1 MGAEKRRSAAPAN
14 GAPKAGL
21 SDITGVPLSMAI
33 QRVAAASGGQS
44 PAMNDER
51 PDPGASGLAAAPE
64 APVPAHGTL
73 DLRILRVNFLRGPN
87 MWTYRSVLEV
97 WLDLGELEQL
107 PTNKLPGFN
116 ERLLAIVPG
125 LGDHHCGVGEKG
137 GFLQRLEGGTWM
149 GHVLEHVV
157 IEVLDQA
164 GMPTAFGQTRET
176 STPGVYRMVFRA
188 RDEKVAR
195 RALAV
200 GHDIVRA
207 ALNAQPYELKPALNA
222 LRDKI
227 DQVYLGPSTAHIVAC
242 ATDREIPHIRL
253 NQGNLVQ
260 LGYGARQKR
269 IWTAETDRTSAIAEG
284 IASDKDMTKELLA
297 GCGVPVP
304 EGRLVDDPDDAWS
317 VAQRM
322 GCAVVV
328 KPTDANH
335 GRGVT
340 LDLTGEAEIRAA
352 FAVADAEGS
361 GVLVERYIAG
371 EEHRVLIVAGKV
383 AAAARGETVW
393 ITGDGTHTV
402 EELIALQINSDP
414 RRGDTEDHPL
424 NPILIRQEG
433 EVQITVQK
441 QGLQPESVPEADRRV
456 LVSRKGNMANDCTDE
471 VHPEVAHACALAA
484 RIVGLDIA
492 GIDLVCE
499 DISRP
504 LEEQGGAIVE
514 VNAGPGL
521 LMHLK
526 PASGQPRE
534 VGKAIVEHLFPEG
547 EPGRI
552 PVVGVTGT
560 KDTSVIARL
569 VAWMLQMSG
578 PVVGVA
584 CRDGLFVGNRR
595 VERGDAIGWQV
606 SQRLLVNR
614 NVEAAVF
621 ESNPVT
627 ILEEGL
633 VYDRCNVGI
642 VTDCEP
648 FTGAVRHDIASPE
661 QRFKVSRT
669 QVDVV
674 RADGA
679 AVLHAVDEQ
688 ALAMAELCDGEVI
701 LYAEDGAVPALR
713 AHAAAGGRVVYLEG
727 RTVTLAR
734 GEQTIPVL
742 NIDRDMRVNTRE
754 VAPAATLAAV
764 AAGWAL
770 DLSPELIVAGL
781 ETFELRRPELRPD
794 QSVIA

>member
-1 MGAEKRRSAAPAN
+1 
-14 GAPKAGL
+14 
-21 SDITGVPLSMAI
+21 
-33 QRVAAASGGQS
+33 
-44 PAMNDER
+44 MNDER
-51 PDPGASGLAAAPE
+51 PDQGPHAAGAREPAAAQPS
-64 APVPAHGTL
+64 AL

-97 WLDLGELEQL
+97 WLDLGELEQF
-107 PTNKLPGFN
+107 PTNTLPGFTD
-116 ERLLAIVPG
+116 RLLAILPG
-125 LGDHHCGVGEKG
+125 VADHHCGVGEKG
-137 GFLQRLEGGTWM
+137 GFLQRLQGGTWM

-176 STPGVYRMVFRA
+176 STSGVYRMVFRA
-188 RDEKVAR
+188 RDEQVAR
-195 RALAV
+195 QALSV

-207 ALNAQPYELKPALNA
+207 ALQGRPFELKPALDA
-222 LRDKI
+222 LREKI

-304 EGRLVDDPDDAWS
+304 EGRLVDDPEDAWS

-340 LDLTGEAEIRAA
+340 LDLSGEAEVKAA

-361 GVLVERYIAG
+361 GVMVERYIPG
-371 EEHRVLIVAGKV
+371 EEHRVLIVAGQV
-383 AAAARGETVW
+383 AAAARGETAW
-393 ITGDGTHTV
+393 ITGDGVHTV
-402 EELIALQINSDP
+402 EALIDLQINSDP

-424 NPILIRQEG
+424 NPILVRQEG
-433 EVQITVQK
+433 EVQITIQK
-441 QGLQPESVPEADRRV
+441 QGLEITSVPEVGRRV
-456 LVSRKGNMANDCTDE
+456 LVSRKGNMANDCTDQ

-504 LEEQGGAIVE
+504 LQEQGGAIVE

-534 VGKAIVEHLFPEG
+534 VGRAIVEHLFPDG
-547 EPGRI
+547 RSGRI

-560 KDTSVIARL
+560 QDTSVIARL
-569 VAWMLQMSG
+569 VAWMLQISG
-578 PVVGVA
+578 PVVGLA

-595 VERGDAIGWQV
+595 VERGDALGWQV

-621 ESNPVT
+621 ESSPVT

-642 VTDCEP
+642 VTVCEP
-648 FTGAVRHDIASPE
+648 FTGAVRHDIATPQ

-679 AVLHAVDEQ
+679 AVLHAVHEQ
-688 ALAMAELCDGEVI
+688 VLAMADLCDGEVI
-701 LYAEDGAVPALR
+701 LYAEDGTLPALR
-713 AHAAAGGRVVYLEG
+713 HHADAGGRVVYLDG
-727 RTVTLAR
+727 RTVTLSR
-734 GEQTIPVL
+734 GDQAIPVL
-742 NIDRDMRVNTRE
+742 NIDRDLRVTPRE
-754 VAPAATLAAV
+754 VPPAATLAAV
-764 AAGWAL
+764 AAAWAL

-794 QSVIA
+794 QSVLA

>member
-1 MGAEKRRSAAPAN
+1 MGAKGRRSAAVA
-14 GAPKAGL
+14 GCMPKPGL
-21 SDITGVPLSMAI
+21 SDITVPPGAKAY
-33 QRVAAASGGQS
+33 QRRQTASGGQS
-44 PAMNDER
+44 AAMNDQR
-51 PDPGASGLAAAPE
+51 PDQVHHAAGTRD
-64 APVPAHGTL
+64 PVAAQSSAL

-97 WLDLGELEQL
+97 WLDLGELEQF
-107 PTNKLPGFN
+107 PTNTLPGFTD
-116 ERLLAIVPG
+116 RLLAILPG
-125 LGDHHCGVGEKG
+125 VADHHCGVGEKG
-137 GFLQRLEGGTWM
+137 GFLQRLQGGTWM

-176 STPGVYRMVFRA
+176 STSGVYRMVFRA
-188 RDEKVAR
+188 RDEQVAR
-195 RALAV
+195 QALSV

-207 ALNAQPYELKPALNA
+207 ALQGRPFELKPALDA
-222 LRDKI
+222 LREKI

-304 EGRLVDDPDDAWS
+304 EGRLVDDPEDAWS

-340 LDLTGEAEIRAA
+340 LDLSGEAEVKAA

-361 GVLVERYIAG
+361 GVMVERYIPG
-371 EEHRVLIVAGKV
+371 EEHRVLIVAGQV
-383 AAAARGETVW
+383 AAAARGETAW
-393 ITGDGTHTV
+393 ITGDGVHTV
-402 EELIALQINSDP
+402 EALIDLQINSDP

-424 NPILIRQEG
+424 NPILVRQEG
-433 EVQITVQK
+433 EVQITIQK
-441 QGLQPESVPEADRRV
+441 QGLEITSVPEAGRRV
-456 LVSRKGNMANDCTDE
+456 LVSRKGNMANDCTDQ

-504 LEEQGGAIVE
+504 LQEQGGAIVE

-534 VGKAIVEHLFPEG
+534 VGRAIVEHLFPEG
-547 EPGRI
+547 QSGRI

-560 KDTSVIARL
+560 QDTSVIARL
-569 VAWMLQMSG
+569 VAWMLQISG
-578 PVVGVA
+578 PVVGLA
-584 CRDGLFVGNRR
+584 CREGLFVGNRR
-595 VERGDAIGWQV
+595 VERGDALGWQV

-621 ESNPVT
+621 ESSPVT

-648 FTGAVRHDIASPE
+648 FTGAVRHDIATPQ

-679 AVLHAVDEQ
+679 AVLHAVHEQ
-688 ALAMAELCDGEVI
+688 VLAMADLCDGEVI
-701 LYAEDGAVPALR
+701 LYAEDGTLPALR
-713 AHAAAGGRVVYLEG
+713 HHADAGGRVVYLDG
-727 RTVTLAR
+727 RTVTLSR
-734 GEQTIPVL
+734 GDQAIPVL
-742 NIDRDMRVNTRE
+742 NIDRDLRVTPRE
-754 VAPAATLAAV
+754 VPPAATLAAV
-764 AAGWAL
+764 AAAWAL

-794 QSVIA
+794 QSVLA

>member
-1 MGAEKRRSAAPAN
+1 
-14 GAPKAGL
+14 
-21 SDITGVPLSMAI
+21 
-33 QRVAAASGGQS
+33 
-44 PAMNDER
+44 MNDQR
-51 PDPGASGLAAAPE
+51 PDQGPHGAAEVGQAPLAAAGM
-64 APVPAHGTL
+64 PATL
-73 DLRILRVNFLRGPN
+73 DLRIMRVNFLRGPN

-97 WLDLGELEQL
+97 WLDLGELEQF
-107 PTNKLPGFN
+107 PTHKLPGFTQ
-116 ERLLAIVPG
+116 RLLAIVPG
-125 LGDHHCGVGEKG
+125 VADHHCGVGEKG

-164 GMPTAFGQTRET
+164 GMPTGFGQTRET
-176 STPGVYRMVFRA
+176 STSGVYRMVFRA

-195 RALAV
+195 QALSV
-200 GHDIVRA
+200 GHDIIRA
-207 ALNAQPYELKPALNA
+207 ALNAQRYELKPALDA
-222 LRDKI
+222 LREKI

-253 NQGNLVQ
+253 NRGNLVQ

-317 VAQRM
+317 VAQGM

-340 LDLTGEAEIRAA
+340 LDLSGEAEVKAA
-352 FAVADAEGS
+352 FAVAEAEGS
-361 GVLVERYIAG
+361 GVMVERYIPG
-371 EEHRVLIVAGKV
+371 EEHRVLIVAGQV

-393 ITGDGTHTV
+393 ITGDGIHTV
-402 EELIALQINSDP
+402 EELIALQINSNP

-424 NPILIRQEG
+424 NPILVRQEG
-433 EVQITVQK
+433 EVQITIQK
-441 QGLQPESVPEADRRV
+441 QGLEIVSVPEAGRRV

-484 RIVGLDIA
+484 RIIGLDIA
-492 GIDLVCE
+492 GVDLVCE
-499 DISRP
+499 DIARP

-534 VGKAIVEHLFPEG
+534 VGQAIVEHLFPDG
-547 EPGRI
+547 RSGRI

-560 KDTSVIARL
+560 LDTSVIARL

-595 VERGDAIGWQV
+595 VEQGDAIGWQV
-606 SQRLLVNR
+606 AQRLLVNR

-648 FTGAVRHDIASPE
+648 FTGAVRHDIATPQ

-679 AVLHAVDEQ
+679 AVLHAAHDQV
-688 ALAMAELCDGEVI
+688 LAMAELCDGEVI
-701 LYAEDGAVPALR
+701 LYAEDGELPALR
-713 AHAAAGGRVVYLEG
+713 THAASGGRVVYLEG
-727 RTVTLAR
+727 RTVTMAR
-734 GEQTIPVL
+734 GDQVIPVL
-742 NIDRDMRVNTRE
+742 NIDQDLRVTTRE
-754 VAPAATLAAV
+754 VPPAATLAAV
-764 AAGWAL
+764 AAAWAL

-781 ETFELRRPELRPD
+781 ETFELRRPQWRPD

>member
-1 MGAEKRRSAAPAN
+1 MNDHRPEQGPGAPAAI
-14 GAPKAGL
+14 GSDPVAGG
-21 SDITGVPLSMAI
+21 GVP
-33 QRVAAASGGQS
+33 AA
-44 PAMNDER
+44 
-51 PDPGASGLAAAPE
+51 
-64 APVPAHGTL
+64 L

-97 WLDLGELEQL
+97 WLDLGELEQF
-107 PTNKLPGFN
+107 PTHKLPGFT

-125 LGDHHCGVGEKG
+125 VGDHHCGVGEKG
-137 GFLQRLEGGTWM
+137 GFLQRLQGGTWM

-176 STPGVYRMVFRA
+176 STSGVYRMVFRA

-195 RALAV
+195 QALAV
-200 GHDIVRA
+200 GHDIIRA
-207 ALNAQPYELKPALNA
+207 ALRGQPFELKPALDA

-304 EGRLVDDPDDAWS
+304 EGRLVDDPEDAWS

-340 LDLTGEAEIRAA
+340 LDLSGEAEVKAA
-352 FAVADAEGS
+352 FLVADAEGS
-361 GVLVERYIAG
+361 GVMVERYIPG
-371 EEHRVLIVAGKV
+371 EEHRVLIVAGQV

-402 EELIALQINSDP
+402 EELITLQINSDP

-424 NPILIRQEG
+424 NPILVRQEG
-433 EVQITVQK
+433 EVQITIQK
-441 QGLQPESVPEADRRV
+441 QGLEIESVPEAGRRV

-492 GIDLVCE
+492 GVDLVCE

-504 LEEQGGAIVE
+504 LQEQGGAIVE

-534 VGKAIVEHLFPEG
+534 VGRAIVEHLFPEG
-547 EPGRI
+547 RSGRI

-560 KDTSVIARL
+560 QDTSVIARL
-569 VAWMLQMSG
+569 VAWMLQISG

-595 VERGDAIGWQV
+595 VERGDALGWQV

-648 FTGAVRHDIASPE
+648 FTGAVRHDIATPE

-679 AVLHAVDEQ
+679 AVLHAAHEQ
-688 ALAMAELCDGEVI
+688 VLAMADLCDGEVI
-701 LYAEDGAVPALR
+701 LYGADGTLAAMR
-713 AHAAAGGRVVYLEG
+713 QHASAGGRVVYLEG

-734 GEQTIPVL
+734 GDQVIPVL
-742 NIDRDMRVNTRE
+742 NIDRDLRVTSRE
-754 VAPAATLAAV
+754 VPPAATLAAV
-764 AAGWAL
+764 AAAWAL

>member
-1 MGAEKRRSAAPAN
+1 
-14 GAPKAGL
+14 
-21 SDITGVPLSMAI
+21 
-33 QRVAAASGGQS
+33 
-44 PAMNDER
+44 MNDER
-51 PDPGASGLAAAPE
+51 PDQGPHAAGAREPAAAQPS
-64 APVPAHGTL
+64 AL

-97 WLDLGELEQL
+97 WLDLGELEQF
-107 PTNKLPGFN
+107 PTNTLPGFTD
-116 ERLLAIVPG
+116 RLLAILPG
-125 LGDHHCGVGEKG
+125 VADHHCGVGEKG
-137 GFLQRLEGGTWM
+137 GFLQRLQGGTWM

-176 STPGVYRMVFRA
+176 STSGVYRMVFRA
-188 RDEKVAR
+188 RDEQVAR
-195 RALAV
+195 QALSV

-207 ALNAQPYELKPALNA
+207 ALQGRPFELKPALDA
-222 LRDKI
+222 LREKI

-304 EGRLVDDPDDAWS
+304 EGRLVDDPEDAWS

-340 LDLTGEAEIRAA
+340 LDLSGEAEVKAA

-361 GVLVERYIAG
+361 GVMVERYIPG
-371 EEHRVLIVAGKV
+371 EEHRVLIVAGQV
-383 AAAARGETVW
+383 AAAARGETAW
-393 ITGDGTHTV
+393 ITGDGVHTV
-402 EELIALQINSDP
+402 EALIDLQINSDP

-424 NPILIRQEG
+424 NPILVRQEG
-433 EVQITVQK
+433 EVQITIQK
-441 QGLQPESVPEADRRV
+441 QGLEITSVPEAGRRV
-456 LVSRKGNMANDCTDE
+456 LVSRKGNMANDCTDQ

-504 LEEQGGAIVE
+504 LQEQGGAIVE

-534 VGKAIVEHLFPEG
+534 VGRAIVEHLFPDG
-547 EPGRI
+547 RSGRI

-560 KDTSVIARL
+560 QDTSVIARL
-569 VAWMLQMSG
+569 VAWMLQISG
-578 PVVGVA
+578 PVVGLA

-595 VERGDAIGWQV
+595 VERGDALGWQV

-621 ESNPVT
+621 ESSPVT

-648 FTGAVRHDIASPE
+648 FTGAVRHDIATPQ

-679 AVLHAVDEQ
+679 AVLHAVHEQ
-688 ALAMAELCDGEVI
+688 VLAMADLCDGEVI
-701 LYAEDGAVPALR
+701 LYAEDGTLPALR
-713 AHAAAGGRVVYLEG
+713 HHADAGGRVVYLDG
-727 RTVTLAR
+727 RTVTLSR
-734 GEQTIPVL
+734 GDQAIPVL
-742 NIDRDMRVNTRE
+742 NIDRDLRVTPRE
-754 VAPAATLAAV
+754 VPPAATLAAV
-764 AAGWAL
+764 AAAWAL

-794 QSVIA
+794 QSVLA

>member
-1 MGAEKRRSAAPAN
+1 MGAEGRR
-14 GAPKAGL
+14 
-21 SDITGVPLSMAI
+21 IAI
-33 QRVAAASGGQS
+33 QRRPSSSGGQS
-44 PAMNDER
+44 AVMNEEPPEPAT
-51 PDPGASGLAAAPE
+51 GSAAAGK
-64 APVPAHGTL
+64 ARLGTGGSPRAL
-73 DLRILRVNFLRGPN
+73 DLRILRANFLRGPN

-97 WLDLGELEQL
+97 WLDLGELEHF
-107 PTNKLPGFN
+107 PTHKLPGFT
-116 ERLLAIVPG
+116 ERLLAILPG
-125 LGDHHCGVGEKG
+125 VGDHQCGVGEKG
-137 GFLQRLEGGTWM
+137 GFLQRLQGGTWM

-176 STPGVYRMVFRA
+176 SSPGVYRMVFRA
-188 RDEKVAR
+188 RDEKIAR
-195 RALAV
+195 QALSV
-200 GHDIVRA
+200 GHEIIRA
-207 ALNAQPYELKPALNA
+207 AIRAQPFELKPALDA
-222 LRDKI
+222 MRDKI
-227 DQVYLGPSTAHIVAC
+227 DQVYLGPSTAHILAC
-242 ATDREIPHIRL
+242 ATEREIPHIRL
-253 NQGNLVQ
+253 NEGNLVQ

-284 IASDKDMTKELLA
+284 IAGDKDMTKALLA

-304 EGRLVDDPDDAWS
+304 EGRRVEGQDDAWH
-317 VAQRM
+317 VARRM

-340 LDLTGEAEIRAA
+340 LDLTTEEEVKAA
-352 FAVADAEGS
+352 FAVADVEGS
-361 GVLVERYIAG
+361 GVMVERYIPG
-371 EEHRVLIVAGKV
+371 EEHRVLIVAGQV
-383 AAAARGETVW
+383 VAAARGETAW
-393 ITGDGTHTV
+393 ITGNGQHTV
-402 EELIALQINSDP
+402 EELIARQINSDP

-433 EVQITVQK
+433 EVQITVHK
-441 QGLQPESVPEADRRV
+441 QGLQPESVPAAGRRV
-456 LVSRKGNMANDCTDE
+456 LVSRKGNMANDCTDA

-499 DISRP
+499 DISKP
-504 LEEQGGAIVE
+504 LEAQGGAIVE

-526 PASGQPRE
+526 PASGLPRE

-547 EPGRI
+547 ESGRI

-560 KDTSVIARL
+560 RDTSVVARL

-584 CRDGLFVGNRR
+584 CRDGLFVGSRR
-595 VERGDAIGWQV
+595 VERGDAIVWQV

-633 VYDRCNVGI
+633 AYDRCNVGI

-648 FTGAVRHDIASPE
+648 FTGAVRHDIATPE

-679 AVLHAVDEQ
+679 AVLHAVHERV
-688 ALAMAELCDGEVI
+688 LAMAELCDGEVI
-701 LYAEDGAVPALR
+701 LYAEEGGLAALR
-713 AHAAAGGRVVYLEG
+713 AQTAAGGRAVYLEG
-727 RTVTLAR
+727 RTVMLAR
-734 GEQTIPVL
+734 GKQLIPVL
-742 NIDRDMRVNTRE
+742 DIDRDLRVTARE
-754 VAPAATLAAV
+754 VPATAILAAV
-764 AAGWAL
+764 AAAWAL

>member
-1 MGAEKRRSAAPAN
+1 
-14 GAPKAGL
+14 
-21 SDITGVPLSMAI
+21 
-33 QRVAAASGGQS
+33 
-44 PAMNDER
+44 
-51 PDPGASGLAAAPE
+51 
-64 APVPAHGTL
+64 
-73 DLRILRVNFLRGPN
+73 
-87 MWTYRSVLEV
+87 
-97 WLDLGELEQL
+97 
-107 PTNKLPGFN
+107 
-116 ERLLAIVPG
+116 
-125 LGDHHCGVGEKG
+125 
-137 GFLQRLEGGTWM
+137 
-149 GHVLEHVV
+149 
-157 IEVLDQA
+157 
-164 GMPTAFGQTRET
+164 
-176 STPGVYRMVFRA
+176 
-188 RDEKVAR
+188 
-195 RALAV
+195 
-200 GHDIVRA
+200 
-207 ALNAQPYELKPALNA
+207 
-222 LRDKI
+222 
-227 DQVYLGPSTAHIVAC
+227 
-242 ATDREIPHIRL
+242 
-253 NQGNLVQ
+253 Q

-304 EGRLVDDPDDAWS
+304 EGRLVDDPEDAWS

-340 LDLTGEAEIRAA
+340 LDLSGEAEVKAA

-361 GVLVERYIAG
+361 GVMVERYIPG
-371 EEHRVLIVAGKV
+371 EEHRVLIVAGQV
-383 AAAARGETVW
+383 AAAARGETAW
-393 ITGDGTHTV
+393 ITGDGVHSV
-402 EELIALQINSDP
+402 EALIDLQINSDP

-424 NPILIRQEG
+424 NPILVRQEG
-433 EVQITVQK
+433 EVQITIQK
-441 QGLQPESVPEADRRV
+441 QGLEITSVPEAGRRV
-456 LVSRKGNMANDCTDE
+456 LVSRKGNMANDCTDA

-484 RIVGLDIA
+484 RVVGLDIA

-504 LEEQGGAIVE
+504 LQEQGGAIVE

-534 VGKAIVEHLFPEG
+534 VGRAIVEHLFPEG
-547 EPGRI
+547 RSGRI

-560 KDTSVIARL
+560 QDTSVIARL
-569 VAWMLQMSG
+569 VAWMLQISG
-578 PVVGVA
+578 PVVGLA

-595 VERGDAIGWQV
+595 VERGDALGWKV

-621 ESNPVT
+621 ESSPVT

-648 FTGAVRHDIASPE
+648 FTGAVRHDIATPQ

-674 RADGA
+674 RSDGA
-679 AVLHAVDEQ
+679 AVLHAVHEQ
-688 ALAMAELCDGEVI
+688 VLAMADLCDGEVI
-701 LYAEDGAVPALR
+701 LYAEDGALPALR
-713 AHAAAGGRVVYLEG
+713 HHADAGGRVVYLDG
-727 RTVTLAR
+727 RTVTLSR
-734 GEQTIPVL
+734 GDQAIPVL
-742 NIDRDMRVNTRE
+742 NIDRDLRVTPRE
-754 VAPAATLAAV
+754 VPPAAPLAAV
-764 AAGWAL
+764 AAAWAL

-781 ETFELRRPELRPD
+781 ETFELRRP
-794 QSVIA
+794 

>member
-1 MGAEKRRSAAPAN
+1 MNDQRPDQGPHAAGAREP
-14 GAPKAGL
+14 
-21 SDITGVPLSMAI
+21 
-33 QRVAAASGGQS
+33 AAAQPS
-44 PAMNDER
+44 A
-51 PDPGASGLAAAPE
+51 
-64 APVPAHGTL
+64 L

-97 WLDLGELEQL
+97 WLDLGELEQF
-107 PTNKLPGFN
+107 PTNTLPGFTD
-116 ERLLAIVPG
+116 RLLAILPG
-125 LGDHHCGVGEKG
+125 VADHHCGVGEKG
-137 GFLQRLEGGTWM
+137 GFLQRLQGGTWM

-176 STPGVYRMVFRA
+176 STSGVYRMVFRA
-188 RDEKVAR
+188 RDEQVAR
-195 RALAV
+195 QALSV

-207 ALNAQPYELKPALNA
+207 ALQGRPFELKPALDA
-222 LRDKI
+222 LREKI

-304 EGRLVDDPDDAWS
+304 EGRLVDDPEDAWS

-340 LDLTGEAEIRAA
+340 LDLSGEAEVKAA

-361 GVLVERYIAG
+361 GVMVERYIPG
-371 EEHRVLIVAGKV
+371 EEHRVLIVAGQV
-383 AAAARGETVW
+383 AAAARGETAW
-393 ITGDGTHTV
+393 ITGDGVHTV
-402 EELIALQINSDP
+402 EALIDLQINSDP

-424 NPILIRQEG
+424 NPILVRQEG
-433 EVQITVQK
+433 EVQITIQK
-441 QGLQPESVPEADRRV
+441 QGLEITSVPEVGRRV
-456 LVSRKGNMANDCTDE
+456 LVSRKGNMANDCTDQ

-504 LEEQGGAIVE
+504 LQEQGGAIVE

-534 VGKAIVEHLFPEG
+534 VGRAIVEHLFPDG
-547 EPGRI
+547 RSGRI

-560 KDTSVIARL
+560 QDTSVIARL
-569 VAWMLQMSG
+569 VAWMLQISG
-578 PVVGVA
+578 PVVGLA

-595 VERGDAIGWQV
+595 VERGDALGWQV

-621 ESNPVT
+621 ESSPVT

-648 FTGAVRHDIASPE
+648 FTGAVRHDIATPQ

-679 AVLHAVDEQ
+679 AVLHAVHEQ
-688 ALAMAELCDGEVI
+688 VLAMADLCDGEVI
-701 LYAEDGAVPALR
+701 LYAEDGTLPALR
-713 AHAAAGGRVVYLEG
+713 HHADAGGRVVYLDG
-727 RTVTLAR
+727 RTVTLSR
-734 GEQTIPVL
+734 GDQAIPVL
-742 NIDRDMRVNTRE
+742 NIDRDLRVTPRE
-754 VAPAATLAAV
+754 VPPAATLAAV
-764 AAGWAL
+764 AAAWAL

-794 QSVIA
+794 QSVLA

>member
-1 MGAEKRRSAAPAN
+1 
-14 GAPKAGL
+14 
-21 SDITGVPLSMAI
+21 
-33 QRVAAASGGQS
+33 
-44 PAMNDER
+44 MNDER
-51 PDPGASGLAAAPE
+51 PDQGPHAAGAREPAAAQPS
-64 APVPAHGTL
+64 AL

-97 WLDLGELEQL
+97 WLDLGELEQF
-107 PTNKLPGFN
+107 PTNTLPGFTD
-116 ERLLAIVPG
+116 RLLAILPG
-125 LGDHHCGVGEKG
+125 VADHHCGVGEKG
-137 GFLQRLEGGTWM
+137 GFLQRLQGGTWM

-176 STPGVYRMVFRA
+176 STSGVYRMVFRA
-188 RDEKVAR
+188 RDEQVAR
-195 RALAV
+195 QALSV

-207 ALNAQPYELKPALNA
+207 ALQGRPFELKPALDA
-222 LRDKI
+222 LREKI

-304 EGRLVDDPDDAWS
+304 EGRLVDDPEDAWS

-340 LDLTGEAEIRAA
+340 LDLSGEAEVKAA

-361 GVLVERYIAG
+361 GVMVERYIPG
-371 EEHRVLIVAGKV
+371 EEHRVLIVAGQV
-383 AAAARGETVW
+383 AAAARGETAW
-393 ITGDGTHTV
+393 ITGDGVHTV
-402 EELIALQINSDP
+402 EALIDLQINSDP

-424 NPILIRQEG
+424 NPILVRQEG
-433 EVQITVQK
+433 EVQITIQK
-441 QGLQPESVPEADRRV
+441 QGLEITSVPEAGRRV
-456 LVSRKGNMANDCTDE
+456 LVSRKGNMANDCTDQ

-504 LEEQGGAIVE
+504 LQEQGGAIVE

-534 VGKAIVEHLFPEG
+534 VGRAIVEHLFPEG
-547 EPGRI
+547 QSGRI

-560 KDTSVIARL
+560 QDTSVIARL
-569 VAWMLQMSG
+569 VAWMLQISG
-578 PVVGVA
+578 PVVGLA

-595 VERGDAIGWQV
+595 VERGDALGWQV

-621 ESNPVT
+621 ESSPVT

-648 FTGAVRHDIASPE
+648 FTGAVRHDIATPQ

-679 AVLHAVDEQ
+679 AVLHAVHEQ
-688 ALAMAELCDGEVI
+688 VLAMADLCDGEVI
-701 LYAEDGAVPALR
+701 LYAEDGTLPALR
-713 AHAAAGGRVVYLEG
+713 HHADAGGRVVYLDG
-727 RTVTLAR
+727 RTVTLSR
-734 GEQTIPVL
+734 GDQAIPVL
-742 NIDRDMRVNTRE
+742 NIDRDLRVTPRE
-754 VAPAATLAAV
+754 VPPAATLAAV
-764 AAGWAL
+764 AAAWAL

-794 QSVIA
+794 QSVLA

>member
-1 MGAEKRRSAAPAN
+1 
-14 GAPKAGL
+14 
-21 SDITGVPLSMAI
+21 
-33 QRVAAASGGQS
+33 
-44 PAMNDER
+44 MNDER
-51 PDPGASGLAAAPE
+51 PDQGPHAAGAREPAAAQPS
-64 APVPAHGTL
+64 AL

-97 WLDLGELEQL
+97 WLDLGELEQF
-107 PTNKLPGFN
+107 PTNTLPGFTD
-116 ERLLAIVPG
+116 RLLAILPG
-125 LGDHHCGVGEKG
+125 VADHHCGVGEKG
-137 GFLQRLEGGTWM
+137 GFLQRLQGGTWM

-176 STPGVYRMVFRA
+176 STSGVYRMVFRA
-188 RDEKVAR
+188 RDEQVAR
-195 RALAV
+195 QALSV

-207 ALNAQPYELKPALNA
+207 ALQGRPFELKPALDA
-222 LRDKI
+222 LREKI

-304 EGRLVDDPDDAWS
+304 EGRLVDDPEDAWS

-340 LDLTGEAEIRAA
+340 LDLSGEAEVKAA

-361 GVLVERYIAG
+361 GVMVERYIPG
-371 EEHRVLIVAGKV
+371 EEHRVLIVAGQV
-383 AAAARGETVW
+383 AAAARGETAW
-393 ITGDGTHTV
+393 ITGDGVHTV
-402 EELIALQINSDP
+402 EALIDLQINSDP

-424 NPILIRQEG
+424 NPILVRQEG
-433 EVQITVQK
+433 EVQITIQK
-441 QGLQPESVPEADRRV
+441 QGLEITSVPEVGRRV
-456 LVSRKGNMANDCTDE
+456 LVSRKGNMANDCTDQ

-504 LEEQGGAIVE
+504 LQEQGGAIVE

-534 VGKAIVEHLFPEG
+534 VGRAIVEHLFPDG
-547 EPGRI
+547 RSGRI

-560 KDTSVIARL
+560 QDTSVIARL
-569 VAWMLQMSG
+569 VAWMLQISG
-578 PVVGVA
+578 PVVGLA

-595 VERGDAIGWQV
+595 VERGDALGWQV

-621 ESNPVT
+621 ESSPVT

-648 FTGAVRHDIASPE
+648 FTGAVRHDIATPQ

-679 AVLHAVDEQ
+679 AVLHAVHEQ
-688 ALAMAELCDGEVI
+688 VLAMADLCDGEVI
-701 LYAEDGAVPALR
+701 LYAEDGTLPALR
-713 AHAAAGGRVVYLEG
+713 HHADAGGRVVYLDG
-727 RTVTLAR
+727 RTVTLSR
-734 GEQTIPVL
+734 GDQAIPVL
-742 NIDRDMRVNTRE
+742 NIDRDLRVTPRE
-754 VAPAATLAAV
+754 VPPAATLAAV
-764 AAGWAL
+764 AAAWAL

-794 QSVIA
+794 QSVLA

>member
-1 MGAEKRRSAAPAN
+1 MNDHRPEQGPGAPAAT
-14 GAPKAGL
+14 GQDAAAGG
-21 SDITGVPLSMAI
+21 GVP
-33 QRVAAASGGQS
+33 AA
-44 PAMNDER
+44 
-51 PDPGASGLAAAPE
+51 
-64 APVPAHGTL
+64 L
-73 DLRILRVNFLRGPN
+73 DLCLLRVNFLRGPN

-97 WLDLGELEQL
+97 WLDLGELEQF
-107 PTNKLPGFN
+107 PTHKLPGFT

-125 LGDHHCGVGEKG
+125 LADHHCGVGQKG
-137 GFLQRLEGGTWM
+137 GFLQRLQGGTWM

-176 STPGVYRMVFRA
+176 STSGVYRMVFRA

-195 RALAV
+195 QALAV
-200 GHDIVRA
+200 GHDIIRA
-207 ALNAQPYELKPALNA
+207 ALQGQPFELKPSLDA

-242 ATDREIPHIRL
+242 ATDRDIPHIRL

-260 LGYGARQKR
+260 LGYGAQQKR
-269 IWTAETDRTSAIAEG
+269 MWTAETDRTSAIAEG

-304 EGRLVDDPDDAWS
+304 EGRLVEDPEDAWN

-322 GCAVVV
+322 GCPVVV

-340 LDLTGEAEIRAA
+340 LDLTGEAEVRAA
-352 FAVADAEGS
+352 FLVADAEGS
-361 GVLVERYIAG
+361 GVMVERYIPG

-393 ITGDGTHTV
+393 ITGDGVHTV

-424 NPILIRQEG
+424 NPILVRQEG
-433 EVQITVQK
+433 EVQITIQK
-441 QGLQPESVPEADRRV
+441 QDLEIESVPEAGRRV
-456 LVSRKGNMANDCTDE
+456 LVSRKGNIANDCTDE

-484 RIVGLDIA
+484 RVVGLDIA
-492 GIDLVCE
+492 GVDLVCE

-504 LEEQGGAIVE
+504 LQEQGGAIVE

-526 PASGQPRE
+526 PASGRPRE
-534 VGKAIVEHLFPEG
+534 VGQAIVEHLFPEG
-547 EPGRI
+547 RCGRI

-560 KDTSVIARL
+560 QDTSVIARL
-569 VAWMLQMSG
+569 VAWMLQISG
-578 PVVGVA
+578 PMVGVA

-595 VERGDAIGWQV
+595 VERGDALGWQV

-648 FTGAVRHDIASPE
+648 FTGAVRHDIATPE

-679 AVLHAVDEQ
+679 AVLHAAHEQ
-688 ALAMAELCDGEVI
+688 VLAMVDLCDGEVI
-701 LYAEDGAVPALR
+701 LYGQDGTLAALR
-713 AHAAAGGRVVYLEG
+713 HHASAGGRVVYLQG

-734 GEQTIPVL
+734 GDQVIPVL
-742 NIDRDMRVNTRE
+742 NIDHDLRVTPRE
-754 VAPAATLAAV
+754 LPPAATLAAV
-764 AAGWAL
+764 AAAWAL

-781 ETFELRRPELRPD
+781 ETFELRRLELRPD

>member
-1 MGAEKRRSAAPAN
+1 MNDQRPDQGPHAAGTRDP
-14 GAPKAGL
+14 
-21 SDITGVPLSMAI
+21 
-33 QRVAAASGGQS
+33 VAAQPSA
-44 PAMNDER
+44 
-51 PDPGASGLAAAPE
+51 
-64 APVPAHGTL
+64 L

-97 WLDLGELEQL
+97 WLDLGELEQF
-107 PTNKLPGFN
+107 PTNTLPGFTD
-116 ERLLAIVPG
+116 RLLAILPG
-125 LGDHHCGVGEKG
+125 VADHHCGVGEKG
-137 GFLQRLEGGTWM
+137 GFLQRLQGGTWM

-176 STPGVYRMVFRA
+176 STSGVYRMVFRA
-188 RDEKVAR
+188 RDEQVAR
-195 RALAV
+195 QALSV

-207 ALNAQPYELKPALNA
+207 ALQGRPFELKPALDA
-222 LRDKI
+222 LREKI

-304 EGRLVDDPDDAWS
+304 EGRLVDDPEDAWS

-340 LDLTGEAEIRAA
+340 LDLSGEAEVKAA

-361 GVLVERYIAG
+361 GVMVERYIPG
-371 EEHRVLIVAGKV
+371 EEHRVLIVAGQV
-383 AAAARGETVW
+383 AAAARGETAW
-393 ITGDGTHTV
+393 ITGDGVHTV
-402 EELIALQINSDP
+402 EALIDLQINSDP

-424 NPILIRQEG
+424 NPILVRQEG
-433 EVQITVQK
+433 EVQITIQK
-441 QGLQPESVPEADRRV
+441 QGLEITSVPEAGRRV
-456 LVSRKGNMANDCTDE
+456 LVSRKGNMANDCTDQ

-504 LEEQGGAIVE
+504 LQEQGGAIVE

-534 VGKAIVEHLFPEG
+534 VGRAIVEHLFPEG
-547 EPGRI
+547 QSGRI

-560 KDTSVIARL
+560 QDTSVIARL
-569 VAWMLQMSG
+569 VAWMLQISG
-578 PVVGVA
+578 PVVGLA

-595 VERGDAIGWQV
+595 VERGDALGWQV

-621 ESNPVT
+621 ESSPVT

-648 FTGAVRHDIASPE
+648 FTGAVRHDIATPQ

-679 AVLHAVDEQ
+679 AVLHAVHEQ
-688 ALAMAELCDGEVI
+688 VLAMADLCDGEVI
-701 LYAEDGAVPALR
+701 LYAEDGTLPALR
-713 AHAAAGGRVVYLEG
+713 HHADAGGRVVYLDG
-727 RTVTLAR
+727 RTVTLSR
-734 GEQTIPVL
+734 GDQAIPVL
-742 NIDRDMRVNTRE
+742 NIDRDLRVTPRE
-754 VAPAATLAAV
+754 VPPAATLAAV
-764 AAGWAL
+764 AAAWAL

-794 QSVIA
+794 QSVLA

>member
-1 MGAEKRRSAAPAN
+1 MNDQRPDQGPHAAGAREP
-14 GAPKAGL
+14 
-21 SDITGVPLSMAI
+21 
-33 QRVAAASGGQS
+33 AAAQPS
-44 PAMNDER
+44 A
-51 PDPGASGLAAAPE
+51 
-64 APVPAHGTL
+64 L

-97 WLDLGELEQL
+97 WLDLGELEQF
-107 PTNKLPGFN
+107 PTNTLPGFTD
-116 ERLLAIVPG
+116 RLLAILPG
-125 LGDHHCGVGEKG
+125 VADHHCGVGEKG
-137 GFLQRLEGGTWM
+137 GFLQRLQGGTWM

-176 STPGVYRMVFRA
+176 STSGVYRMVFRA
-188 RDEKVAR
+188 RDEQVAR
-195 RALAV
+195 QALSV

-207 ALNAQPYELKPALNA
+207 ALQGRPFELKPALDA
-222 LRDKI
+222 LREKI

-304 EGRLVDDPDDAWS
+304 EGRLVDDPEDAWS

-340 LDLTGEAEIRAA
+340 LDLSGEAEVKAA

-361 GVLVERYIAG
+361 GVMVERYIPG
-371 EEHRVLIVAGKV
+371 EEHRVLIVAGQV
-383 AAAARGETVW
+383 AAAARGEPAW
-393 ITGDGTHTV
+393 ITGDGVHTV
-402 EELIALQINSDP
+402 EALIDLQINSDP

-424 NPILIRQEG
+424 NPILVRQEG
-433 EVQITVQK
+433 EVQITIQK
-441 QGLQPESVPEADRRV
+441 QGLEITSVPEVGRRV
-456 LVSRKGNMANDCTDE
+456 LVSRKGNMANDCTDQ
-471 VHPEVAHACALAA
+471 VHPEVAAVVALAA
-484 RIVGLDIA
+484 RVVGLAIA
-492 GIDLVCE
+492 GIALVAQ

-504 LEEQGGAIVE
+504 LHAQGGAIVE

-534 VGKAIVEHLFPEG
+534 VGRAIVEHLFPDG
-547 EPGRI
+547 RSGRI

-560 KDTSVIARL
+560 QDTSVIARL
-569 VAWMLQMSG
+569 VAWMLQISG
-578 PVVGVA
+578 PVVGLA

-595 VERGDAIGWQV
+595 VERGDALGWQV

-621 ESNPVT
+621 ESSPVT

-648 FTGAVRHDIASPE
+648 FTGAVRHDIATPQ

-679 AVLHAVDEQ
+679 AVLHAVHEQ
-688 ALAMAELCDGEVI
+688 VLAMADLCDGEVI
-701 LYAEDGAVPALR
+701 LYAEDGTLPALR
-713 AHAAAGGRVVYLEG
+713 HHADAGGRVVYLDG
-727 RTVTLAR
+727 RTVTLSR
-734 GEQTIPVL
+734 GDQAIPVL
-742 NIDRDMRVNTRE
+742 NIDRDLRVTPRE
-754 VAPAATLAAV
+754 VPPAATLAAV
-764 AAGWAL
+764 AAAWAL

-794 QSVIA
+794 QSVLA

>member
-1 MGAEKRRSAAPAN
+1 
-14 GAPKAGL
+14 
-21 SDITGVPLSMAI
+21 
-33 QRVAAASGGQS
+33 
-44 PAMNDER
+44 MNDER
-51 PDPGASGLAAAPE
+51 PDQGPHAAGAREPAAAQPS
-64 APVPAHGTL
+64 AL

-97 WLDLGELEQL
+97 WLDLGELEQF
-107 PTNKLPGFN
+107 PTNTLPGFTD
-116 ERLLAIVPG
+116 RLLAILPG
-125 LGDHHCGVGEKG
+125 VADPHCGVGEKG
-137 GFLQRLEGGTWM
+137 GFLQRLQGGTWM

-176 STPGVYRMVFRA
+176 STSGVYRMVFRA
-188 RDEKVAR
+188 RDEQVAR
-195 RALAV
+195 QALSV

-207 ALNAQPYELKPALNA
+207 ALQGRPFELKPALDA
-222 LRDKI
+222 LREKI

-304 EGRLVDDPDDAWS
+304 EGRLVDDPEDAWS

-340 LDLTGEAEIRAA
+340 LDLSGEAEVKAA

-361 GVLVERYIAG
+361 GVMVERYIPG
-371 EEHRVLIVAGKV
+371 EEHRVLIVAGQV
-383 AAAARGETVW
+383 AAAARGETAW
-393 ITGDGTHTV
+393 ITGDGVHTV
-402 EELIALQINSDP
+402 EALIDLQINSDP

-424 NPILIRQEG
+424 NPILVRQEG
-433 EVQITVQK
+433 EVQITIQK
-441 QGLQPESVPEADRRV
+441 QGLEITSVPEAGRRV
-456 LVSRKGNMANDCTDE
+456 LVSRKGNMANDCTDQ

-504 LEEQGGAIVE
+504 LQEQGGAIVE

-534 VGKAIVEHLFPEG
+534 VGRAIVEHLFPDG
-547 EPGRI
+547 RSGRI

-560 KDTSVIARL
+560 QDTSVIARL
-569 VAWMLQMSG
+569 VAWMLQISG
-578 PVVGVA
+578 PVVGLA

-595 VERGDAIGWQV
+595 VERGDALGWQV

-621 ESNPVT
+621 ESSPVT

-648 FTGAVRHDIASPE
+648 FTGAVRHDIATPQ

-679 AVLHAVDEQ
+679 AVLHAVHEQ
-688 ALAMAELCDGEVI
+688 VLAMADLCDGEVI
-701 LYAEDGAVPALR
+701 LYAEDGTLPALR
-713 AHAAAGGRVVYLEG
+713 HHADAGGRVVYLDG
-727 RTVTLAR
+727 RTVTLSR
-734 GEQTIPVL
+734 GDQAIPVL
-742 NIDRDMRVNTRE
+742 NIDRDLRVTPRE
-754 VAPAATLAAV
+754 VPPAATLAAV
-764 AAGWAL
+764 AAAWAL

-794 QSVIA
+794 QSVLA

>member
-1 MGAEKRRSAAPAN
+1 MNDQRPDQGPHAAGAREP
-14 GAPKAGL
+14 
-21 SDITGVPLSMAI
+21 
-33 QRVAAASGGQS
+33 AAAQPS
-44 PAMNDER
+44 A
-51 PDPGASGLAAAPE
+51 
-64 APVPAHGTL
+64 L

-97 WLDLGELEQL
+97 WLDLGELEQF
-107 PTNKLPGFN
+107 PTNTLPGFTD
-116 ERLLAIVPG
+116 RLLAILPG
-125 LGDHHCGVGEKG
+125 VADHHCGVGEKG
-137 GFLQRLEGGTWM
+137 GFLQRLQGGTWM

-176 STPGVYRMVFRA
+176 STSGVYRMVFRA
-188 RDEKVAR
+188 RDEQVAR
-195 RALAV
+195 QALSV

-207 ALNAQPYELKPALNA
+207 ALQGRPFELKPALDA
-222 LRDKI
+222 LREKI

-304 EGRLVDDPDDAWS
+304 EGRLVDDPEDAWS

-340 LDLTGEAEIRAA
+340 LDLSGEAEVKAA
-352 FAVADAEGS
+352 FDVADAEGS
-361 GVLVERYIAG
+361 GVMVERYIPG
-371 EEHRVLIVAGKV
+371 EEHRVLIVAGQV
-383 AAAARGETVW
+383 AAAARGETAW
-393 ITGDGTHTV
+393 ITGDGVHTV
-402 EELIALQINSDP
+402 EALIDLQINSDP

-424 NPILIRQEG
+424 NPILVRQEG
-433 EVQITVQK
+433 EVQITIQK
-441 QGLQPESVPEADRRV
+441 QGLEITSVPEVGRRV
-456 LVSRKGNMANDCTDE
+456 LVSRKGNMANDCTDQ

-504 LEEQGGAIVE
+504 LQEQGGAIVE

-534 VGKAIVEHLFPEG
+534 VGRAIVEHLFPDG
-547 EPGRI
+547 RSGRI

-560 KDTSVIARL
+560 QDTSVIARL
-569 VAWMLQMSG
+569 VAWMLQISG
-578 PVVGVA
+578 PVVGLA

-595 VERGDAIGWQV
+595 VERGDALGWQV

-621 ESNPVT
+621 ESSPVT

-648 FTGAVRHDIASPE
+648 FTGAVRHDIATPQ

-679 AVLHAVDEQ
+679 AVLHAVHEQ
-688 ALAMAELCDGEVI
+688 VLAMADLCDGEVI
-701 LYAEDGAVPALR
+701 LYAEDGTLPALR
-713 AHAAAGGRVVYLEG
+713 HHADAGGRVVYLDG
-727 RTVTLAR
+727 RTVTLSR
-734 GEQTIPVL
+734 GDQAIPVL
-742 NIDRDMRVNTRE
+742 NIDRDLRVTPRE
-754 VAPAATLAAV
+754 VPPAATLAAV
-764 AAGWAL
+764 AAAWAL

-794 QSVIA
+794 QSVLA

>member
-1 MGAEKRRSAAPAN
+1 MNDHRPEQGPGAPAAI
-14 GAPKAGL
+14 GSDPVAGG
-21 SDITGVPLSMAI
+21 GVP
-33 QRVAAASGGQS
+33 AA
-44 PAMNDER
+44 
-51 PDPGASGLAAAPE
+51 
-64 APVPAHGTL
+64 L

-97 WLDLGELEQL
+97 WLDLGELEQF
-107 PTNKLPGFN
+107 PTHKLPGFT

-125 LGDHHCGVGEKG
+125 VGDHHCGVGEKG
-137 GFLQRLEGGTWM
+137 GFLQRLQGGTWM

-176 STPGVYRMVFRA
+176 STSGVYRMVFRA

-195 RALAV
+195 QALAV
-200 GHDIVRA
+200 GHDIIRA
-207 ALNAQPYELKPALNA
+207 ALRGQPFELKPALDA

-304 EGRLVDDPDDAWS
+304 EGRLVDDPEDAWS

-340 LDLTGEAEIRAA
+340 LDLSGEAEVKAA
-352 FAVADAEGS
+352 FLVADAEGS
-361 GVLVERYIAG
+361 GVMVERYIPG
-371 EEHRVLIVAGKV
+371 EEHRVLIVAGQV

-393 ITGDGTHTV
+393 ITGDGVHTV
-402 EELIALQINSDP
+402 EELITLQINSDP

-424 NPILIRQEG
+424 NPILVRQEG
-433 EVQITVQK
+433 EVQITIQK
-441 QGLQPESVPEADRRV
+441 QGLEIESVPEAGRRV

-492 GIDLVCE
+492 GVDLVCE

-504 LEEQGGAIVE
+504 LQEQGGAIVE

-534 VGKAIVEHLFPEG
+534 VGRAIVEHLFPEG
-547 EPGRI
+547 RSGRI

-560 KDTSVIARL
+560 QDTSVIARL
-569 VAWMLQMSG
+569 VAWMLQISG

-595 VERGDAIGWQV
+595 VERGDALGWQV

-648 FTGAVRHDIASPE
+648 FTGAVRHDIATPE

-679 AVLHAVDEQ
+679 AVLHAAHEQ
-688 ALAMAELCDGEVI
+688 VLAMADLCDGEVI
-701 LYAEDGAVPALR
+701 LYGADGTLAAMR
-713 AHAAAGGRVVYLEG
+713 QHASAGGRVVYLEG

-734 GEQTIPVL
+734 GDQVIPVL
-742 NIDRDMRVNTRE
+742 NIDRDLRVTSRE
-754 VAPAATLAAV
+754 VPPAATLAAV
-764 AAGWAL
+764 AAAWAL

>member
-1 MGAEKRRSAAPAN
+1 MN
-14 GAPKAGL
+14 
-21 SDITGVPLSMAI
+21 D
-33 QRVAAASGGQS
+33 QRPNQGPNAAA
-44 PAMNDER
+44 ARLD
-51 PDPGASGLAAAPE
+51 AAA
-64 APVPAHGTL
+64 ANASAL

-97 WLDLGELEQL
+97 WLDLGELEQF
-107 PTNKLPGFN
+107 PTHKLPGFTD
-116 ERLLAIVPG
+116 RLLATLPG
-125 LGDHHCGVGEKG
+125 VADHHCGVGEKG
-137 GFLQRLEGGTWM
+137 GFLQRLQGGTWM

-176 STPGVYRMVFRA
+176 STSGVYRMVFRA

-195 RALAV
+195 QALAV
-200 GHDIVRA
+200 GHDIIRA
-207 ALNAQPYELKPALNA
+207 TLQGRGFELKPALDA

-284 IASDKDMTKELLA
+284 IAGDKDMTKEMLA
-297 GCGVPVP
+297 GCGVAVP
-304 EGRLVDDPDDAWS
+304 EGRLVDDPEDAWS
-317 VAQRM
+317 VAQHM

-340 LDLTGEAEIRAA
+340 LDLSGEAEVKAA

-361 GVLVERYIAG
+361 GVIVERYIPG
-371 EEHRVLIVAGKV
+371 EEHRVLIVAGQV
-383 AAAARGETVW
+383 AAAARGETAW

-424 NPILIRQEG
+424 NPILVRQEG
-433 EVQITVQK
+433 EVQITIQK
-441 QGLQPESVPEADRRV
+441 QGLEITAVPEAGRRV

-484 RIVGLDIA
+484 RVVGLDIA

-504 LEEQGGAIVE
+504 LQAQGGAIVE

-526 PASGQPRE
+526 PASGYARE
-534 VGKAIVEHLFPEG
+534 VGRAIVEHLFPEG
-547 EPGRI
+547 QSGRI

-560 KDTSVIARL
+560 QDTSVIARV
-569 VAWMLQMSG
+569 VAWMLQISG

-595 VERGDAIGWQV
+595 VERADALGWQV

-621 ESNPVT
+621 ESNPAT

-648 FTGAVRHDIASPE
+648 FTGAVRHDITSPE

-679 AVLHAVDEQ
+679 AVLHAAHEQ
-688 ALAMAELCDGEVI
+688 VLAMADLCDGEVI
-701 LYAEDGAVPALR
+701 LYAEDGTLPAMR
-713 AHAAAGGRVVYLEG
+713 HHADAGGRVVYLDG
-727 RTVTLAR
+727 HTVTLAR
-734 GEQTIPVL
+734 GDQIIPVL
-742 NIDRDMRVNTRE
+742 NIDQDLRVTLRE
-754 VAPAATLAAV
+754 VPPAATLAAV
-764 AAGWAL
+764 AAAWAL

>member
-1 MGAEKRRSAAPAN
+1 MNDQRPDQGPHAAGAREP
-14 GAPKAGL
+14 
-21 SDITGVPLSMAI
+21 
-33 QRVAAASGGQS
+33 AAAQPS
-44 PAMNDER
+44 A
-51 PDPGASGLAAAPE
+51 
-64 APVPAHGTL
+64 L

-97 WLDLGELEQL
+97 WLDLGELEQF
-107 PTNKLPGFN
+107 PTNTLPGFTD
-116 ERLLAIVPG
+116 RLLAILPG
-125 LGDHHCGVGEKG
+125 VADHHCGVGEKG
-137 GFLQRLEGGTWM
+137 GFLQRLQGGTWM

-176 STPGVYRMVFRA
+176 STSGVYRMVFRA
-188 RDEKVAR
+188 RDEQVAR
-195 RALAV
+195 QALSV

-207 ALNAQPYELKPALNA
+207 ALQGRPFELKPALDA
-222 LRDKI
+222 LREKI

-304 EGRLVDDPDDAWS
+304 EGRLVDDPEDAWS

-340 LDLTGEAEIRAA
+340 LDLSGEAEVKAA

-361 GVLVERYIAG
+361 GVMVERYIPG
-371 EEHRVLIVAGKV
+371 EEHRVLIVAGQV
-383 AAAARGETVW
+383 AAAARGETAW
-393 ITGDGTHTV
+393 ITGDGVHTV
-402 EELIALQINSDP
+402 EALIDLQINSDP

-424 NPILIRQEG
+424 NPILVRQEG
-433 EVQITVQK
+433 EVQITIQK
-441 QGLQPESVPEADRRV
+441 QGLEITSVPEAGRRV
-456 LVSRKGNMANDCTDE
+456 LVSRKGNMANDCTDQ

-504 LEEQGGAIVE
+504 LQEQGGAIVE

-534 VGKAIVEHLFPEG
+534 VGRAIVEHLFPDG
-547 EPGRI
+547 RSGRI

-560 KDTSVIARL
+560 QDTSVIARL
-569 VAWMLQMSG
+569 VAWMLQISG
-578 PVVGVA
+578 PVVGLA

-595 VERGDAIGWQV
+595 VERGDALGWQV

-621 ESNPVT
+621 ESSPVT

-648 FTGAVRHDIASPE
+648 FTGAVRHDIATPQ

-679 AVLHAVDEQ
+679 AVLHAVHEQ
-688 ALAMAELCDGEVI
+688 VLAMADLCDGEVI
-701 LYAEDGAVPALR
+701 LYAEDGTLPALR
-713 AHAAAGGRVVYLEG
+713 HHADAGGRVVYLDG
-727 RTVTLAR
+727 RTVTLSR
-734 GEQTIPVL
+734 GDQAIPVL
-742 NIDRDMRVNTRE
+742 NIDRDLRVTPRE
-754 VAPAATLAAV
+754 VPPAATLAAV
-764 AAGWAL
+764 AAAWAL

-794 QSVIA
+794 QSVLA

>member
-1 MGAEKRRSAAPAN
+1 MNDQRPDQGPHAAGAREP
-14 GAPKAGL
+14 
-21 SDITGVPLSMAI
+21 
-33 QRVAAASGGQS
+33 VAAQPSA
-44 PAMNDER
+44 
-51 PDPGASGLAAAPE
+51 
-64 APVPAHGTL
+64 L

-97 WLDLGELEQL
+97 WLDLGELEQF
-107 PTNKLPGFN
+107 PTNTLPGFTD
-116 ERLLAIVPG
+116 RLLAILPG
-125 LGDHHCGVGEKG
+125 VADHHCGVGEKG
-137 GFLQRLEGGTWM
+137 GFLQRLQGGTWM

-176 STPGVYRMVFRA
+176 STSGVYRMVFRA
-188 RDEKVAR
+188 RDEQVAR
-195 RALAV
+195 QALSV

-207 ALNAQPYELKPALNA
+207 ALQGQSFELKPALDA
-222 LRDKI
+222 LREKI

-304 EGRLVDDPDDAWS
+304 EGRLVDDPEDAWS

-340 LDLTGEAEIRAA
+340 LDLSGEAEVKAA

-361 GVLVERYIAG
+361 GVMVERYIPG
-371 EEHRVLIVAGKV
+371 EEHRVLIVAGQV
-383 AAAARGETVW
+383 AAAARGETAW
-393 ITGDGTHTV
+393 ITGDGVHSV
-402 EELIALQINSDP
+402 EALIDLQINSDP

-424 NPILIRQEG
+424 NPILVRQEG
-433 EVQITVQK
+433 EVQITIQK
-441 QGLQPESVPEADRRV
+441 QGLEITSVPEAGRRV
-456 LVSRKGNMANDCTDE
+456 LVSRKGNMANDCTDA

-484 RIVGLDIA
+484 RVVGLDIA
-492 GIDLVCE
+492 GIDLVCQ

-504 LEEQGGAIVE
+504 LQEQGGAIVE

-534 VGKAIVEHLFPEG
+534 VGRAIVEHLFPEG
-547 EPGRI
+547 RSGRI
-552 PVVGVTGT
+552 PVVGVTGMQ
-560 KDTSVIARL
+560 DTSVIARL
-569 VAWMLQMSG
+569 VAWMLQISG
-578 PVVGVA
+578 PVVGLA

-595 VERGDAIGWQV
+595 VERGDALGWKV

-621 ESNPVT
+621 ESSPVT

-648 FTGAVRHDIASPE
+648 FTGAVRHDIATPQ

-674 RADGA
+674 RSDGA
-679 AVLHAVDEQ
+679 AVLHAAHEQ
-688 ALAMAELCDGEVI
+688 VLAMADLCDGEVI
-701 LYAEDGAVPALR
+701 LYAEDGTLPALR
-713 AHAAAGGRVVYLEG
+713 HHADAGGRVVYLDG
-727 RTVTLAR
+727 RTVTLSR
-734 GEQTIPVL
+734 GDQTIPVL
-742 NIDRDMRVNTRE
+742 NIDRDLRVTPRE

-764 AAGWAL
+764 AAAWAL

-794 QSVIA
+794 QSVLV

>member
-1 MGAEKRRSAAPAN
+1 
-14 GAPKAGL
+14 
-21 SDITGVPLSMAI
+21 
-33 QRVAAASGGQS
+33 
-44 PAMNDER
+44 MNDER
-51 PDPGASGLAAAPE
+51 PDQGPHAAGAREPAAAQPS
-64 APVPAHGTL
+64 AL

-97 WLDLGELEQL
+97 WLDLGELEQF
-107 PTNKLPGFN
+107 PTNTLPGFTD
-116 ERLLAIVPG
+116 RLLAILPG
-125 LGDHHCGVGEKG
+125 VADHHCGVGEKG
-137 GFLQRLEGGTWM
+137 GFLQRLQGGTWM

-176 STPGVYRMVFRA
+176 STSGVYRMVFRA
-188 RDEKVAR
+188 RDEQVAR
-195 RALAV
+195 QALSV

-207 ALNAQPYELKPALNA
+207 ALQGRPFELKPALDA
-222 LRDKI
+222 LREKI

-304 EGRLVDDPDDAWS
+304 EVRLVDDPEDAWS

-340 LDLTGEAEIRAA
+340 LDLSGEAEVKAA

-361 GVLVERYIAG
+361 GVMVERYIPG
-371 EEHRVLIVAGKV
+371 EEHRVLIVAGQV
-383 AAAARGETVW
+383 AAAARGETAW
-393 ITGDGTHTV
+393 ITGDGVHTV
-402 EELIALQINSDP
+402 EALIDLQINSDP

-424 NPILIRQEG
+424 NPILVRQEG
-433 EVQITVQK
+433 EVQITIQK
-441 QGLQPESVPEADRRV
+441 QGLEITSVPEAGRRV
-456 LVSRKGNMANDCTDE
+456 LVSRKGNMANDCTDQ
-471 VHPEVAHACALAA
+471 VHPEVAYACALAA

-504 LEEQGGAIVE
+504 LQEQGGAIVE

-534 VGKAIVEHLFPEG
+534 VGRAIVEHLFPDG
-547 EPGRI
+547 RSGRI

-560 KDTSVIARL
+560 QDTSVIARL
-569 VAWMLQMSG
+569 VAWMLQISG
-578 PVVGVA
+578 PVVGLA

-595 VERGDAIGWQV
+595 VERGDALGWQV

-621 ESNPVT
+621 ESSPVT

-648 FTGAVRHDIASPE
+648 FTGAVRHDIATPQ

-679 AVLHAVDEQ
+679 AVLHAVHEQ
-688 ALAMAELCDGEVI
+688 VLAMADLCDGEVI
-701 LYAEDGAVPALR
+701 LYAEDGTLPALR
-713 AHAAAGGRVVYLEG
+713 HHADAGGRVVYLDG
-727 RTVTLAR
+727 RTVTLSR
-734 GEQTIPVL
+734 GDQAIPVL
-742 NIDRDMRVNTRE
+742 NIDRDLRVTPRE
-754 VAPAATLAAV
+754 VPPAATLAAV
-764 AAGWAL
+764 AAAWAL

-794 QSVIA
+794 QSVLA

>member
-1 MGAEKRRSAAPAN
+1 MNDQRPDQGPDAAGTRDP
-14 GAPKAGL
+14 
-21 SDITGVPLSMAI
+21 
-33 QRVAAASGGQS
+33 VAAQPSA
-44 PAMNDER
+44 
-51 PDPGASGLAAAPE
+51 
-64 APVPAHGTL
+64 L

-97 WLDLGELEQL
+97 WLDLGELEQF
-107 PTNKLPGFN
+107 PTNTLPGFTD
-116 ERLLAIVPG
+116 RLLAILPG
-125 LGDHHCGVGEKG
+125 VADHHCGVGEKG
-137 GFLQRLEGGTWM
+137 GFLQRLQGGTWM

-176 STPGVYRMVFRA
+176 STSGVYRMVFRA
-188 RDEKVAR
+188 RDEQVAR
-195 RALAV
+195 QALSV

-207 ALNAQPYELKPALNA
+207 ALQGRPFELKPALDA
-222 LRDKI
+222 LREKI

-304 EGRLVDDPDDAWS
+304 EGRLVDDPEDAWS

-340 LDLTGEAEIRAA
+340 LDLSGEAEVKAA

-361 GVLVERYIAG
+361 GVMVERYIPG
-371 EEHRVLIVAGKV
+371 EEHRVLIVAGQV
-383 AAAARGETVW
+383 AAAARGETAW
-393 ITGDGTHTV
+393 ITGDGVHTV
-402 EELIALQINSDP
+402 EALIDLQINSDP

-424 NPILIRQEG
+424 NPILVRQEG
-433 EVQITVQK
+433 EVQITIQK
-441 QGLQPESVPEADRRV
+441 QGLEITSVPEVGRRV
-456 LVSRKGNMANDCTDE
+456 LVSRKGNMANDCTDQ

-504 LEEQGGAIVE
+504 LQEQGGAIVE

-534 VGKAIVEHLFPEG
+534 VGRAIVEHLFPEG
-547 EPGRI
+547 QSGRI

-560 KDTSVIARL
+560 QDTSVIARL
-569 VAWMLQMSG
+569 VAWMLQISG
-578 PVVGVA
+578 PVVGLA

-595 VERGDAIGWQV
+595 VERGDALGWQV

-621 ESNPVT
+621 ESSPVT

-648 FTGAVRHDIASPE
+648 FTGAVRHDIATPQ

-679 AVLHAVDEQ
+679 AVLHAVHEQ
-688 ALAMAELCDGEVI
+688 VLAMADLCDGEVI
-701 LYAEDGAVPALR
+701 LYAEDGTLPALR
-713 AHAAAGGRVVYLEG
+713 HHADAGGRVVYLDG
-727 RTVTLAR
+727 RTVTLSR
-734 GEQTIPVL
+734 GDQAIPVL
-742 NIDRDMRVNTRE
+742 NIDRDLRVTPRE
-754 VAPAATLAAV
+754 VPPAATLAAV
-764 AAGWAL
+764 AAAWAL

-794 QSVIA
+794 QSVLA

>member
-1 MGAEKRRSAAPAN
+1 
-14 GAPKAGL
+14 
-21 SDITGVPLSMAI
+21 
-33 QRVAAASGGQS
+33 
-44 PAMNDER
+44 MNDER
-51 PDPGASGLAAAPE
+51 PDQGPHAAGARDPVAAQPSA
-64 APVPAHGTL
+64 L

-97 WLDLGELEQL
+97 WLDLGELEQF
-107 PTNKLPGFN
+107 PTNTLPGFTD
-116 ERLLAIVPG
+116 RLLAILPG
-125 LGDHHCGVGEKG
+125 VADHHCGVGEKG
-137 GFLQRLEGGTWM
+137 GFLQRLQGGTWM

-176 STPGVYRMVFRA
+176 STSGVYRMVFRA
-188 RDEKVAR
+188 RDEQVAR
-195 RALAV
+195 QALSV

-207 ALNAQPYELKPALNA
+207 ALQGRPFELKPALDA
-222 LRDKI
+222 LREKI

-304 EGRLVDDPDDAWS
+304 EGRLVDDPEDAWS

-340 LDLTGEAEIRAA
+340 LDLSGEAEVKAA

-361 GVLVERYIAG
+361 GVMVERYIPG
-371 EEHRVLIVAGKV
+371 EEHRVLIVAGQV
-383 AAAARGETVW
+383 AAAARGETAW
-393 ITGDGTHTV
+393 ITGDGVHTV
-402 EELIALQINSDP
+402 EALIDLQINSDP

-424 NPILIRQEG
+424 NPILVRQEG
-433 EVQITVQK
+433 EVQITIQK
-441 QGLQPESVPEADRRV
+441 QGLEITSVPEVGRRV
-456 LVSRKGNMANDCTDE
+456 LVSRKGNMANDCTDQ

-504 LEEQGGAIVE
+504 LQEQGGAIVE

-534 VGKAIVEHLFPEG
+534 VGRAIVEHLFPDG
-547 EPGRI
+547 RSGRI

-560 KDTSVIARL
+560 QDTSVIARL
-569 VAWMLQMSG
+569 VAWMLQISG
-578 PVVGVA
+578 PVVGLA

-595 VERGDAIGWQV
+595 VERGDALGWQV

-621 ESNPVT
+621 ESSPVT

-648 FTGAVRHDIASPE
+648 FTGAVRHDIATPQ

-679 AVLHAVDEQ
+679 AVLHAVHEQ
-688 ALAMAELCDGEVI
+688 VLAMADLCDGEVI
-701 LYAEDGAVPALR
+701 LYAEDGTLPALR
-713 AHAAAGGRVVYLEG
+713 HHADAGGRVVYLDG
-727 RTVTLAR
+727 RTVTLSR
-734 GEQTIPVL
+734 GDQAIPVL
-742 NIDRDMRVNTRE
+742 NIDRDLRVTPRE
-754 VAPAATLAAV
+754 VPPAATLAAV
-764 AAGWAL
+764 AAAWAL

-794 QSVIA
+794 QSVLA

>member
-1 MGAEKRRSAAPAN
+1 
-14 GAPKAGL
+14 
-21 SDITGVPLSMAI
+21 MAFERF
-33 QRVAAASGGQS
+33 QAASGGQS
-44 PAMNDER
+44 AAMNDER
-51 PDPGASGLAAAPE
+51 PDSGPNGATAAAQAQAASAGVP
-64 APVPAHGTL
+64 PVL

-97 WLDLGELEQL
+97 WLDLGELEQF
-107 PTNKLPGFN
+107 PTDKLPGFT
-116 ERLLAIVPG
+116 ERLLGIVPG
-125 LGDHHCGVGEKG
+125 VGDHHCGVGEKG
-137 GFLQRLEGGTWM
+137 GFLQRLQGGTWM

-176 STPGVYRMVFRA
+176 STAGVYRMVFRA

-195 RALAV
+195 QALSV
-200 GHDIVRA
+200 GHDIIRA
-207 ALNAQPYELKPALNA
+207 ALHARPYELKPALDA

-242 ATDREIPHIRL
+242 AAEREIPHIRL
-253 NQGNLVQ
+253 NRGNLVQ

-304 EGRLVDDPDDAWS
+304 EGRLVEDPDDAWRL
-317 VAQRM
+317 AQRM
-322 GCAVVV
+322 EGAVVV

-340 LDLTGEAEIRAA
+340 LDLTGEDEVKAA

-361 GVLVERYIAG
+361 GVMVERYIPG
-371 EEHRVLIVAGKV
+371 EEHRVLIVAGQV
-383 AAAARGETVW
+383 AAAARGETAW
-393 ITGDGTHTV
+393 ISGDGAHTV

-433 EVQITVQK
+433 EVLITVQK
-441 QGLQPESVPEADRRV
+441 QGLQPESVPEAGRRV

-499 DISRP
+499 DISKP
-504 LEEQGGAIVE
+504 LQAQGGAIVE

-526 PASGQPRE
+526 PASGQARE
-534 VGKAIVEHLFPEG
+534 VGKAIVEHLFPQG
-547 EPGRI
+547 ESGRI
-552 PVVGVTGT
+552 PLVGVTGT
-560 KDTSVIARL
+560 QDTSVIARL

-606 SQRLLVNR
+606 AERLLINR

-648 FTGAVRHDIASPE
+648 FTGAVRHDIATPE

-679 AVLHAVDEQ
+679 AVLHAVHEQ
-688 ALAMAELCDGEVI
+688 VLAMAELCDGEVI
-701 LYAEDGAVPALR
+701 LYAEDGGLAALR
-713 AHAAAGGRVVYLEG
+713 THAAGGGRVVYMEG
-727 RTVTLAR
+727 RTIMLAR
-734 GEQTIPVL
+734 GEQLIPVL
-742 NIDRDMRVNTRE
+742 DIDRDLRVTARE
-754 VAPAATLAAV
+754 VPATATLAAV
-764 AAGWAL
+764 AAAWAL